1 MGKIEDSEKRVARIL
16 GLKDSN
22 RLIEVSS
29 ETLKVY
35 HNYLS
40 KNLSFPFEA
49 NYSYEA
55 GFLKTI
61 YYDIEVTDILNMD
74 ECGGVEFYGLF
85 FRGKRDKR
93 KIIVPLAEV
102 EVKQKGRNKQF
113 IEDYRSWF
121 WNYR

>member
-1 MGKIEDSEKRVARIL
+1 VEKIEDSEKRVAKIL
-16 GLKDSN
+16 GPKDSS

-40 KNLSFPFEA
+40 KNLSFSFEA
-49 NYSYEA
+49 KYSCET
-55 GFLKTI
+55 GFLKTV

-74 ECGGVEFYGLF
+74 DCDGVEFYGLF
-85 FRGKRDKR
+85 CRGKRDKR

-102 EVKQKGRNKQF
+102 EMKQKGRNKQL